1 MDAALAAAEAPEAVA
16 GPLMAAAEA
25 LARARD
31 WVGLGEYP
39 AAVQALAEHDAL
51 LREAVEAG
59 VPASLHPALRDILA
73 AQQALA
79 EEWTTARDAIA
90 QALGDTQR
98 GAGAA
103 RAYLDA
109 ARG

>member
-1 MDAALAAAEAPEAVA
+1 MDAASANAPDPAA
-16 GPLMAAAEA
+16 GPLLAAAEA
-25 LARARD
+25 LARARE

-39 AAVQALAEHDAL
+39 AAQQALAEHDAL
-51 LREAVEAG
+51 LREAVDAG
-59 VPASLHPALRDILA
+59 VPAALLPALRDILA

-79 EEWTTARDAIA
+79 AEWATARDAVA